1 MSSVPCTRS
10 EGLLMPMSSVTEAI
24 TVALGKQGGMLFRGR
39 LIVCVPS
46 MLPERRRLPWAAVTH
61 FEPPSTVGAATR
73 IEHHRGTCGD
83 HDATDFFCSAFPAH
97 IAWPIPHRS
106 SPFSRPA
113 FSCLSFFWA
122 LLQLI
127 PASCSFASSAF
138 PFLPNGTGPSHK
150 APARL

>member
-46 MLPERRRLPWAAVTH
+46 MLPERRRLPWAAGTQ

-83 HDATDFFCSAFPAH
+83 QDGTAFFCSALPAH
-97 IAWPIPHRS
+97 IARRMPPRPS
-106 SPFSRPA
+106 QFSRPP
-113 FSCLSFFWA
+113 FFCHSFFRA
-122 LLQLI
+122 LL
-127 PASCSFASSAF
+127 
-138 PFLPNGTGPSHK
+138 
-150 APARL
+150 

>member
-83 HDATDFFCSAFPAH
+83 HDATDFFCSALPAH
-97 IAWPIPHRS
+97 IARPIPHHLPS
-106 SPFSRPA
+106 SVRQPSFY
-113 FSCLSFFWA
+113 LSFFWA
-122 LLQLI
+122 LLGPI
-127 PASCSFASSAF
+127 PASCSFAASAF
-138 PFLPNGTGPSHK
+138 PVPP
-150 APARL
+150 